1 MKLTSLPYELVTT
14 STIAVNY
21 VNNTKEIEGLFPNHF
36 RNPKLRNLN
45 VDRERIVEKL
55 LTYNRKIGGSQQV
68 LRNIKSLLNTNTY
81 AVITGQQPGIF
92 SGPLYT
98 IYKAFSTIILCER
111 LSNHSKHYVPIFW
124 NASED
129 DDFLE
134 INSISLFEGN
144 KVNEISYKN
153 KVFNVT
159 FSNLY
164 LDHSNLFEMLT
175 IVDKNTPDSEFKSQ
189 LLKEISKII
198 KNSSRIG
205 DFFSRFMDYLFKDY
219 GLIIIEPYCL
229 RELMVPVF
237 ERLIKRPRE
246 CTNILSK
253 TNKKIKDLGYSP
265 RIHKVSNLCNFF
277 IINNKGERLRV
288 TYNKDFL
295 VGKDKFTKKDLLSL
309 LDENPTRF
317 SANTI
322 IRPIT
327 QDYIFPTFAYVA
339 GPHEITYYAQLKGI
353 YNFFSLEMPVIYP
366 RFGAT
371 IIESKISKLLE
382 KYNIIIHELMNKEK
396 LLKNLAKESIE
407 STFKK
412 LRTKVHEDLDEAFSE
427 LIAIDKKLVSQCEI
441 TKKKLLK
448 DIQYLEAKTASNIN
462 KKRQITRQQIT
473 KAYNNVFPYGELQE
487 RRINIL
493 EYLIKFGR
501 KFLETIYLD
510 LKTAKYGE
518 HVVIKC

>member
-1 MKLTSLPYELVTT
+1 MKLDFLPYELVTT
-14 STIAVNY
+14 VKLAVDY
-21 VNNTKEIEGLFPNHF
+21 VNNTKEIKGLFPNHF
-36 RNPKLRNLN
+36 RNPKIRNLN
-45 VDRERIVEKL
+45 VDRERIVERL
-55 LTYNRKIGGSQQV
+55 LTYNRKIGASQQV
-68 LRNIKSLLNTNTY
+68 FRNIKSLLSDNTY

-98 IYKAFSTIILCER
+98 IYKACSAIILCEK
-111 LSNHSKHYVPIFW
+111 LSNHSKHFVPIFW

-134 INSISLFEGN
+134 INSISVFEGN
-144 KVNEISYKN
+144 KVNEIRYESEI
-153 KVFNVT
+153 FNVV

-164 LDHSNLFEMLT
+164 LDHSKLFEILT
-175 IVDKNTPDSEFKSQ
+175 IVDKSTPDSEFKSQ
-189 LLKEISKII
+189 LLEEISKII

-205 DFFSRFMDYLFKDY
+205 DFFSRFMGYLFKDY
-219 GLIIIEPYCL
+219 GLIIIEPYYL
-229 RELMVPVF
+229 RELMVPIF

-246 CTNILSK
+246 CTSILSK

-265 RIHKVSNLCNFF
+265 RVHKISNLCNFF

-295 VGKDKFTKKDLLSL
+295 VGEDAFTKKDLLFL
-309 LDENPTRF
+309 LDENPTKF
-317 SANTI
+317 GANTI
-322 IRPIT
+322 IRPIA

-339 GPHEITYYAQLKGI
+339 GPHEIAYFAQLKGI
-353 YNFFSLEMPVIYP
+353 YDFFSLEMPVIYP

-371 IIESKISKLLE
+371 IVESKISKLLE
-382 KYNIIIHELMNKEK
+382 KFDVTIHELMNKEK
-396 LLKNLAKESIE
+396 LLKNLAIESME

-412 LRTKVHEDLDEAFSE
+412 LRTQVHEDLEEASLE
-427 LIAIDKKLVSQCEI
+427 IIAIDKKLASQCEI
-441 TKKKLLK
+441 TRRRLLK
-448 DIQYLEAKTASNIN
+448 AIQYLEEKTASNLKN
-462 KKRQITRQQIT
+462 KRQITRQQIT

-487 RRINIL
+487 RRINVL
-493 EYLIKFGR
+493 EYLIKFGG